1 VSLDWEKVFLGGKKE
16 LKKAITK
23 SSFILVKLAAVIF
36 LAAGS
41 QASII
46 GVFDGSGIG
55 TAYPTFSS
63 LAAAHA
69 DFMGTVQDSITFGE
83 YSVGTVINNQYSASK
98 GVTFSNIGEQLSC
111 VMYEGYN
118 AVSGYIL
125 EPLDGYDGSYKP
137 DMDKALAEYPN
148 NDSSPFTITFA
159 NPVATV
165 GSFAGMGKEGIVDT
179 LTITAFDTLDNIL
192 AVMIVKT
199 APWADDL
206 NREGLWGIHSGFA
219 DIARITIRNDS
230 CDNFANALI
239 FDTLQWSSQ
248 LAEIQIPEPST
259 LAIFAVTSLCFMVK
273 KKGRFTSRC

>member
-1 VSLDWEKVFLGGKKE
+1 MNKKY
-16 LKKAITK
+16 IP
-23 SSFILVKLAAVIF
+23 ICLAAVIF

-69 DFMGTVQDSITFGE
+69 DFMGTVRDSITFSE
-83 YSVGTVINNQYSASK
+83 YQVGTVIDNQYSTSK
-98 GVTFSNIGEQLSC
+98 GVTFSNTGQLLAC

-137 DMDKALAEYPN
+137 DMDKILAEYPN
-148 NDSSPFTITFA
+148 NGPSSFTINFA
-159 NPVATV
+159 NPVAAV
-165 GSFAGMGKEGIVDT
+165 GSFVGMGKEGTIDT
-179 LTITAFDTLDNIL
+179 LTITALDISNNVL
-192 AVMIVKT
+192 AVLTVKT
-199 APWADDL
+199 DPWADDR
-206 NREGLWGIHSGFA
+206 NREGLWGIRSGSA
-219 DIARITIRNDS
+219 DIAKITISNDS
-230 CDNFANALI
+230 SVNYANALI

-248 LAEIQIPEPST
+248 PTPTLIPEPAT
-259 LAIFAVTSLCFMVK
+259 IGILCLGALSLIGRK
-273 KKGRFTSRC
+273 K